1 MYIYVYPLLAEGIQK
16 QQYIISI
23 EYPWQPDFG
32 F

>member
-1 MYIYVYPLLAEGIQK
+1 MYIPYLLAGGIQK